1 VGFIAYND
9 DNAAQE
15 INKPI
20 TIDSFDFI
28 AFDVKSLKSL
38 EELKY
43 KNPKVLTMLKRNN
56 LQVFESNVVV
66 MGGRKII
73 IKNDN
78 NIPLE
83 TILLSINQI

>member
-1 VGFIAYND
+1 MAYND

-56 LQVFESNVVV
+56 LQVFESSVVV

>member
-1 VGFIAYND
+1 MAYND

>member
-1 VGFIAYND
+1 MGFMAYND

-56 LQVFESNVVV
+56 LQVFESNVFVK
-66 MGGRKII
+66 GGRKII

>member
-1 VGFIAYND
+1 MGFIAYND

>member
-1 VGFIAYND
+1 MAYND

-66 MGGRKII
+66 KGGRKMI

>member
-1 VGFIAYND
+1 MGFIAYND

-20 TIDSFDFI
+20 TIDNFDFI